1 MIPAGIMKIV
11 EEIKFIVLYVC
22 NFITSDNLLC
32 YFHFIYT
39 HLLSLCI
46 MNSDSSSAQ
55 EKEGGDVY
63 WALTWHILL

>member
-1 MIPAGIMKIV
+1 MKIV

-46 MNSDSSSAQ
+46 MNSDSFSAQ

-63 WALTWHILL
+63 